1 MKKKNSIQRE
11 QHWDQRKKNSHSHR
25 NSFTTPLLFV
35 FILFIIIL
43 SFALKN

>member
-1 MKKKNSIQRE
+1 MKKKNSNQRE
-11 QHWDQRKKNSHSHR
+11 QHWDQRKKNGHSHR
-25 NSFTTPLLFV
+25 SSFTTPLLFI